1 MCSIFPVCTTDVAT
15 SYFRA
20 DRSGDL
26 APADVTAIGA
36 RRPGV
41 GARSLSVVNN
51 GHWRCIPARKRT
63 ERPSQRTREIPKNVR
78 SRGCNS
84 AGTRHADRERVR
96 CACADTRARVFAR
109 AAGFVDD
116 DDGENEDNG
125 DAGREIF
132 AAWRR
137 ARTARRSDT
146 HGRALKPRE
155 ENRARFPGAR
165 IPDERRRK
173 RRQRNEETVS
183 SSWTWKEEGRG
194 SGSGRPDRSPRE
206 FECERFRN
214 CQPSWS
220 RESITVS
227 RSLFHLSFSFFLFLS
242 RFLYISSLTYAFRA
256 D

>member
-1 MCSIFPVCTTDVAT
+1 LYSIFPVCTTDVAT
-15 SYFRA
+15 GYFRA

-51 GHWRCIPARKRT
+51 GHWRCIPVRKRT
-63 ERPSQRTREIPKNVR
+63 ERPFQRTREIPKNVR

-84 AGTRHADRERVR
+84 AGTRHADRERVQ
-96 CACADTRARVFAR
+96 CACADTRARVLAR

-165 IPDERRRK
+165 IPDERRGEK
-173 RRQRNEETVS
+173 GDKGTRRPCRRRGLGKKKEGDRDPAGLTGRRASLNANASVTVNRR
-183 SSWTWKEEGRG
+183 GRA
-194 SGSGRPDRSPRE
+194 SRSPSLA
-206 FECERFRN
+206 
-214 CQPSWS
+214 PSF
-220 RESITVS
+220 I
-227 RSLFHLSFSFFLFLS
+227 SLSLSFSFS
-242 RFLYISSLTYAFRA
+242 RDFSISSLTYAFRA